1 MLHGFFVQHYLEMT
15 ILPSIKLLILRCV
28 CPDGRYNEV
37 FFFFLLNQP
46 KPRIDYVL
54 KAVGGSLTAFPG
66 LSDMIDVS
74 VDIFSSS
81 TLLILDIFC
90 LTDNAVVYLWKDTV
104 NTIVTDMLEW
114 PHRIVVPIGGVP
126 VDNRYLQFYKYFSH

>member
-1 MLHGFFVQHYLEMT
+1 M
-15 ILPSIKLLILRCV
+15 
-28 CPDGRYNEV
+28 
-37 FFFFLLNQP
+37 NQP

-114 PHRIVVPIGGVP
+114 PHRIVVPIGGIP
-126 VDNRYLQFYKYFSH
+126 VDTRYLQFYKYFSH